1 MTPILTVTL
10 NPALDIATA
19 ADAVRPGPKLRCD
32 PPRVDPGGG
41 GINVSRVIARLGGT
55 STAFVALG
63 GSTGD
68 RLGAAL
74 SAEKIVAHAHPAP
87 GETRE
92 SLSVT
97 DRETGGQFR
106 FVLPGPVWTGRQGKT
121 VLTAIA
127 DAAPEGA
134 LVVLSGSLPPGL
146 PDDLPALLTR
156 RLARKAARLV
166 LDTSG
171 DTLARAG
178 RPARPAHVLRM
189 DEAEAETLAGGHL
202 KTRGDSAD
210 FAEDLVRRGAARI
223 VVIARGADGSVLAT
237 GGERWFAK
245 AAEVP
250 VKSKVGAGDS
260 FLAAFTLALATNRNV
275 SRALQEGMAAA
286 SAAVMTEATELC
298 RRADFRRLIRD
309 CPVEPV

>member
-10 NPALDIATA
+10 NPALDVSSAT
-19 ADAVRPGPKLRCD
+19 DVVRPGPKLRCD
-32 PPRVDPGGG
+32 APRIDPGGG

-68 RLGAAL
+68 RLSAAL
-74 SAEKIVAHAHPAP
+74 ADARIATQVFPAP

-97 DRETGGQFR
+97 DRATGGQYR
-106 FVLPGPVWTGRQGKT
+106 FVLPGPEWTARQGKAA
-121 VLTAIA
+121 LDAIA
-127 DAAPEGA
+127 DAAAPGA
-134 LVVLSGSLPPGL
+134 LVVLSGSLPSGL
-146 PDDLPALLTR
+146 PVDLPG
-156 RLARKAARLV
+156 RLARLLSNAGAKLV

-171 DTLARAG
+171 ATLARAAQ
-178 RPARPAHVLRM
+178 PAHPAHVLRM
-189 DEAEAETLAGGHL
+189 DEAEAEALAGSHL

-210 FAEDLVRRGAARI
+210 FAEALVRQGAART
-223 VVIARGADGSVLAT
+223 VVIARGADGSVLASQ
-237 GGERWFAK
+237 GERWFAR

-250 VKSKVGAGDS
+250 VNSKVGAGDS
-260 FLAAFTLALATNRNV
+260 FVAAFVLALARE
-275 SRALQEGMAAA
+275 SPLPRALQEGMAAA

-298 RRADFRRLIRD
+298 RRSDMRRLIAA